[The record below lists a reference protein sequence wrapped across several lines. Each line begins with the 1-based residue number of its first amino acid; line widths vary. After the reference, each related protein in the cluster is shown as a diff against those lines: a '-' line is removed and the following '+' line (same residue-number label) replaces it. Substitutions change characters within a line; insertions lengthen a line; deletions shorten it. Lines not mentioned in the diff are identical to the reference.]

1 MAIIKSK
8 IENLKP
14 GKDYIVTVRAKNVD
28 LNVLSDY
35 SDTIRFQVPTD
46 DTIPSA
52 ITNLNLY
59 SGIES
64 VMFVF
69 DYSQDLDISRY
80 EYELY
85 DNDSLTGTPLTG
97 TADANVFTV
106 RVENLVPSEDPT
118 EGLYPYWGRVRAV
131 DTTGNVGPWTSLV
144 QTDPHTPLIDNQYIG
159 SLTASKI
166 TAGTIGAHTIQLN
179 GTNSIIQSTTY
190 EDTSGSKG
198 WQIKGDGHF
207 TFGGPNGITYDNETI
222 TIGTAVQVNANL
234 SADSITVGT
243 APNQLHIND
252 AINSGSGG
260 MTLGDPTYNYWYTD
274 GEFRVGNAT
283 NYAHWNGTSL
293 VVQGTIQ
300 AGNVGGVNIG
310 STKLYIGAGTF
321 NDPNT
326 AFYVDSSGQFSLKDK
341 LSWNGTSL
349 TISGDVTIGSTT
361 GSSIESGAASG
372 ASALQP
378 GEAASDVNSNST
390 TISGGK
396 IRTGTIESTGY
407 SYSNGDFSA
416 AGTQINLDNGLIRSK
431 NFAIDSSGSA
441 YFRGNITA
449 SSGTIAGWNI
459 GDPTAP
465 DNNVFYDA
473 LYSGSGSTFSL
484 LSPAGTLWAS
494 TRVITPLISGFG
506 DGTSTEGAGFG
517 VYRLRNIAIGTS
529 TTQPANPVAG
539 DVYFRY

>member
-243 APNQLHIND
+243 SPNQLHIND
-252 AINSGSGG
+252 AINSGGGG
-260 MTLGDPTYNYWYTD
+260 MTLGDPTYNYWYAD
-274 GEFRVGNAT
+274 GQFRAGGAT
-283 NYAHWNGTSL
+283 NYILWNNTSL
-293 VVQGTIQ
+293 TIRGTLQFPDGSTPGTFDNGDALTSGTI
-300 AGNVGGVNIG
+300 GGVTISSNKI
-310 STKLYIGAGTF
+310 YIGTGTW
-321 NDPNT
+321 NNSNT
-326 AFYVDSSGQFSLKDK
+326 AFYVDNSGNFSLKDK
-341 LSWNGTSL
+341 LSWNSSSDTLNITGTIVASVFKTNEASGNRIEIIPDVASQTANADSIRFYSGASGENSNNTASIRNESGTL
-349 TISGDVTIGSTT
+349 TISGGANAPTGGTAKKITFGTIDNGAQFNGSAF
-361 GSSIESGAASG
+361 SSGYTS
-372 ASALQP
+372 
-378 GEAASDVNSNST
+378 VNS
-390 TISGGK
+390 G
-396 IRTGTIESTGY
+396 
-407 SYSNGDFSA
+407 F
-416 AGTQINLDNGLIRSK
+416 
-431 NFAIDSSGSA
+431 
-441 YFRGNITA
+441 YF
-449 SSGTIAGWNI
+449 
-459 GDPTAP
+459 
-465 DNNVFYDA
+465 
-473 LYSGSGSTFSL
+473 
-484 LSPAGTLWAS
+484 
-494 TRVITPLISGFG
+494 
-506 DGTSTEGAGFG
+506 
-517 VYRLRNIAIGTS
+517 RNIAYGTLASRPSS
-529 TTQPANPVAG
+529 TEVG
-539 DVYFRY
+539 DIYFSI